1 MAGHLLHFLVFIISA
16 ETLAAVFFLK
26 RDSGRIL
33 LLNCA
38 SVLMILVPESLRY
51 RGHSSP
57 FLDVTAVVG
66 TALFPAV
73 FSMIIKRFVKI
84 KSGPSPVV
92 ALAAGGAVLA
102 VSLFSADLR
111 IALPASLLALFS
123 MYMLYLLFNGLFSSK
138 NTYALLMV
146 GLAANLG
153 LSVVSAARNSMFYY
167 AVSTA
172 VLFILTSFFLA
183 IGFTNRVGR
192 LSTHLKKLEDLN
204 RQFIHTATRLRLK
217 VEQLKRVVQEKE
229 LELFQMSKHA
239 SLAEIT
245 TGIAHE
251 LTQPLTGIKGIAQN
265 MVDDINNDEFDNLQA
280 VAELLKISFLVD
292 KSSSIIDHIRNFSK
306 KNDMNMQFIDLN
318 KVILNAVDLINL
330 QFKKYNID
338 IVLILDD
345 HIKKVY
351 GDAISLEQLIIN
363 LLLNSRDAILE
374 RRKAEYDGYNGKISI
389 FSDYT
394 GDEVRITIDDNG
406 TGISS
411 DIIKKIWSPFFTT
424 KRRGSSTGIGLSIS
438 KKILKEHN
446 AKVSLASVPGTG
458 TTFTLLFPAKREN
471 QAIAVS

>member
-1 MAGHLLHFLVFIISA
+1 
-16 ETLAAVFFLK
+16 
-26 RDSGRIL
+26 
-33 LLNCA
+33 
-38 SVLMILVPESLRY
+38 
-51 RGHSSP
+51 
-57 FLDVTAVVG
+57 
-66 TALFPAV
+66 V
-73 FSMIIKRFVKI
+73 FSVIIKRFVKI
-84 KSGPSPVV
+84 KSGPSPAV

-102 VSLFSADLR
+102 VSLFSVDLR
-111 IALPASLLALFS
+111 VVLPASLLALFS

-146 GLAANLG
+146 GLAANLV
-153 LSVVSAARNSMFYY
+153 LSAVSAVKNSMFYC
-167 AVSTA
+167 AASTA
-172 VLFILTSFFLA
+172 MLFILTSFFLA

-265 MVDDINNDEFDNLQA
+265 MIDDINNDEFDKLQA

-306 KNDMNMQFIDLN
+306 KNGMNMQFIDLN

-338 IVLILDD
+338 IVLILD
-345 HIKKVY
+345 
-351 GDAISLEQLIIN
+351 EQI
-363 LLLNSRDAILE
+363 
-374 RRKAEYDGYNGKISI
+374 
-389 FSDYT
+389 
-394 GDEVRITIDDNG
+394 
-406 TGISS
+406 
-411 DIIKKIWSPFFTT
+411 
-424 KRRGSSTGIGLSIS
+424 
-438 KKILKEHN
+438 
-446 AKVSLASVPGTG
+446 
-458 TTFTLLFPAKREN
+458 
-471 QAIAVS
+471 